1 MINFSLLPF
10 FVALPLFSALILNL
24 IEKKPG
30 YAYIVALGTTFLLSV
45 LALLSPIAT
54 GTYYV
59 GGYGSFA
66 GITMMMDPFS
76 RIILIMVQVLVFL
89 ASWYSIGYMKHYT
102 RKSRYFAFVL
112 LMLAG
117 MNGMILTQDFF
128 NLYVFIEIATL
139 ASYVL
144 VAYGGRSY
152 ELEASFKYLVL
163 GSISSLFILMGIALL
178 YSQTAALNMVIVA
191 QRLDIS
197 HPITW
202 LIIVLFAAGF
212 GLKSALFPFHSWL
225 PDAHSSA
232 PAPISAILSGVLIKS
247 VGIYVIL
254 RFFFNIIG
262 PEYAPLVLIS
272 WLGAISS
279 LVGVILAMGQHD
291 IKRLLACHSVSQVG
305 YIFIGIG
312 LGSIWGLMGA
322 ILHMI
327 NHSAFKSLL
336 FLNAGSI
343 EHATGERDFFNMG
356 GLKKRM
362 PWTNIT
368 SFIGFSAIG
377 GIPPLNGFW
386 SKLILIYACIHAN
399 QLLLALIIATVA
411 IMTLTLFPKIQKYV
425 FLGELPDKYH
435 HVKEVPWSM
444 IAPMLVLSAF
454 CIGLGSI
461 FVVPA
466 WREAI
471 LIPAINVLLNGSWFE
486 AISYVP

>member
-1 MINFSLLPF
+1 
-10 FVALPLFSALILNL
+10 
-24 IEKKPG
+24 
-30 YAYIVALGTTFLLSV
+30 
-45 LALLSPIAT
+45 
-54 GTYYV
+54 
-59 GGYGSFA
+59 
-66 GITMMMDPFS
+66 
-76 RIILIMVQVLVFL
+76 
-89 ASWYSIGYMKHYT
+89 
-102 RKSRYFAFVL
+102 
-112 LMLAG
+112 
-117 MNGMILTQDFF
+117 
-128 NLYVFIEIATL
+128 
-139 ASYVL
+139 
-144 VAYGGRSY
+144 
-152 ELEASFKYLVL
+152 
-163 GSISSLFILMGIALL
+163 
-178 YSQTAALNMVIVA
+178 
-191 QRLDIS
+191 
-197 HPITW
+197 
-202 LIIVLFAAGF
+202 
-212 GLKSALFPFHSWL
+212 
-225 PDAHSSA
+225 
-232 PAPISAILSGVLIKS
+232 
-247 VGIYVIL
+247 
-254 RFFFNIIG
+254 
-262 PEYAPLVLIS
+262 
-272 WLGAISS
+272 
-279 LVGVILAMGQHD
+279 MGQHD